1 MNFNLQ
7 PKFFTTA
14 ISTALIV
21 APLVTL
27 NKPVSAQS
35 ITPSADGT
43 GTTITTKDGQIYN
56 INGGTLSK
64 DGANLFHSFEKFGL
78 NAGEIANFLSNP
90 DINNIL
96 GRVVG
101 GDASNI
107 NGLIQVMGGNSN
119 LYLMNPSGFVFGQ
132 NASLNVPAAFNAT
145 TANAIGFA
153 DGWFNATGE
162 NNYQALVGT
171 PNSFAFGMSNPGSI
185 VNAGNLAVS
194 EGQSLSLTA
203 GKTINTG
210 TLSAPGGNIT
220 LAAVEGENLVR
231 ISQKGMIL
239 GLEVAPDN
247 LRNRGISPLSLPALL
262 TGGGTAS
269 ATGVEVDANGT
280 VTLTGSEVTIPQ
292 AAGTAIASG
301 KLDASR
307 NNGNINVLGKTVGVI
322 QANINAS
329 GDNGGGN
336 ILIGGDYQG
345 KGSIPTAS
353 NTFVDEKSSINVDAN
368 ISGNGGKAII
378 WSDEATSF
386 YGNITARGGE
396 NAGDGGF
403 VEVSGK
409 ENLIYKGSVDTSAAN
424 GNFGTLLLDPKN
436 IAIKPG
442 KADGNDDGD
451 KKNVLG
457 TRKNA
462 ATAEVVASEPPLNGT
477 FEIFES
483 ELEGMSGDTNII
495 LQANNNITLNDLP
508 DNELKFKAGDGSITF
523 TADADGDNA
532 GSFIMSSSDT
542 IRARGRNIEISGA
555 KLTVAGINTSNGGD
569 GGDITLRSSN
579 STILVNGDLNASSK
593 NSGDGGTINLDVT
606 EGIGAINISTSGAK
620 VSSTSKGGNGGNV
633 NFSTAGG
640 NIVTLDVD
648 TSTDKNGTPGNISY
662 DIAQNP
668 EAIGQIDTSSGT
680 LNASS
685 RFGNAGNITLNTFE
699 GDIST
704 ADINASSGDDGT
716 GGTIQLRVN
725 NNIGQIDA
733 TNGTIKST
741 SVDGDGGNITLS
753 TDEGNIG
760 AANISSFSSQ
770 GGAGGNIN
778 LDIDAGGGSIDS
790 TVGTLNST
798 SAVGD
803 GGKIRLSTFGG
814 NIQTG
819 NINSFTNDTSS
830 KGGNIDLRVE
840 GDRGSIDTTVGIIK
854 SGTRE
859 ASGGNVSLST
869 ENTTTSGNIQTATI
883 NTSSTGSG
891 NGGQITATAG
901 DIGDIDTSNGIL
913 KTTSSRGN
921 GGNVSL
927 TVKSGSISPG
937 NIDSSVDG
945 SGTGGAINLRA
956 TDIPGLIDTSSSTL
970 DSSSQQGD
978 GGNITIDTAGGNIS
992 TANLISRS
1000 QGGGDGGNVTLNIDA
1015 SDERVGN
1022 IDATAG
1028 TINSSSIGGDGG
1040 NVELTTAEGNIGT
1053 NNISSFSDGTGGV
1066 GGNITLTVNND
1077 KGAIDTTVG
1086 KLRSGSAVGSGGDV
1100 SLTTSQGNIS
1110 VANINSNSN
1119 GQGNGGAI
1127 NLEVQKDFGSIDA
1140 STGILNSS
1148 AASNNGGDI
1157 SLTTEAGNIA
1167 TSSLISRSNGIGNG
1181 GDISATTDEA
1191 GTFSTT
1197 NGETPKLDASSAS
1210 GTGGDVNLESSSI
1223 TVTDVNANG
1232 GLAGGNITFTGDETD
1247 IADGSKVQSNGGEL
1261 QFRPFTVSQ
1270 DIRVNGSG
1278 DVGSTTLDITMEE
1291 IARLVDGFSVIEIGR
1306 VDGTG
1311 TIFIISDPN
1320 FKDPVIYLQ
1329 PTQQQ

>member
-1 MNFNLQ
+1 MNFKLQ
-7 PKFFTTA
+7 PKFFTTV
-14 ISTALIV
+14 ISTALIISPF
-21 APLVTL
+21 ATF

-43 GTTITTKDGQIYN
+43 GTTITTKDGQTYN
-56 INGGTLSK
+56 INGGRLSG

-107 NGLIQVMGGNSN
+107 NGLIQVTGGSSN

-132 NASLNVPAAFNAT
+132 NASLNVPAAFSAT
-145 TANAIGFA
+145 TANGIGFA
-153 DGWFNATGE
+153 DGWFSATGE

-171 PNSFAFGMSNPGSI
+171 PNSFAFSTSNPGSI
-185 VNAGNLAVS
+185 VNAGDLAVG

-239 GLEVAPDN
+239 GLEVAPNN
-247 LRNRGISPLSLPALL
+247 LPTQGISPLSLPELL
-262 TGGGTAS
+262 TGGGIAS

-280 VTLTGSEVTIPQ
+280 VTLTGSEVAIPQ
-292 AAGTAIASG
+292 TAGTAIASG
-301 KLDASR
+301 KLAGS
-307 NNGNINVLGKTVGVI
+307 NVNVLGNTVGVI
-322 QANINAS
+322 GSTIDAS
-329 GDNGGGN
+329 GSNGGGN
-336 ILIGGDYQG
+336 VLIGGDYQG
-345 KGSIPTAS
+345 EGSIPTAN
-353 NTFVDEKSSINVDAN
+353 NTFVDKNSSINVDASIN
-368 ISGNGGKAII
+368 GNGGKAII

-386 YGNITARGGE
+386 YGNITARGGKT
-396 NAGDGGF
+396 AGDGGF

-409 ENLIYKGSVDTSAAN
+409 ENLIFKGKVDTSAVN

-436 IAIKPG
+436 IAINPG
-442 KADGNDDGD
+442 KEDGDDDGS
-451 KKNVLG
+451 KKNALG
-457 TRKNA
+457 TNQNA
-462 ATAEVVASEPPLNGT
+462 ATAEVLASEPPLNGT
-477 FEIFES
+477 FNIFES
-483 ELEGMSGDTNII
+483 ELEGMSGSTNII
-495 LQANNNITLNDLP
+495 LQANNNITLSDLP

-532 GSFIMSSSDT
+532 GSFLMSSSDT

-555 KLTVAGINTSNGGD
+555 KLTVAGIDTSNGGD

-579 STILVNGDLNASSK
+579 STILVNGDINASSK
-593 NSGDGGTINLDVT
+593 NSGNGGTVNLDVT
-606 EGIGAINISTSGAK
+606 GGTGAINISTSGAK
-620 VSSTSKGGNGGNV
+620 VSSTSIGGNGGNV

-662 DIAQNP
+662 NIAQNP
-668 EAIGQIDTSSGT
+668 EAVGQIDTSSGT

-685 RFGNAGNITLNTFE
+685 GLGNGGNITLNTFE

-716 GGTIQLRVN
+716 GGTIQLTVN

-741 SVDGDGGNITLS
+741 SLDGDGGNITLS

-770 GGAGGNIN
+770 GGAGGDIN
-778 LDIDAGGGSIDS
+778 LDINAGGGSIDS
-790 TVGTLNST
+790 TVGTIDST

-803 GGKIRLSTFGG
+803 GGQVRLSTFGG
-814 NIQTG
+814 NISAG
-819 NINSFTNDTSS
+819 NINSFTDDTSS
-830 KGGNIDLRVE
+830 KGGDIDLRVE
-840 GDRGSIDTTVGIIK
+840 GDSGSIDTTVGIIK
-854 SGTRE
+854 SGSTQ
-859 ASGGNVSLST
+859 ANGGNVSLST
-869 ENTTTSGNIQTATI
+869 ENTTTGGNIQTATI

-901 DIGDIDTSNGIL
+901 DIGDIDTSNGL
-913 KTTSSRGN
+913 LNTTSSSGN
-921 GGNVSL
+921 GGNVNL
-927 TVKSGSISPG
+927 TVESGSISPG

-945 SGTGGAINLRA
+945 SGTGGAINLTA

-978 GGNITIDTAGGNIS
+978 GGDITIDTAGGNIS
-992 TANLISRS
+992 SADLISRS
-1000 QGGGDGGNVTLNIDA
+1000 QGSGDGGNITLNIDA

-1028 TINSSSIGGDGG
+1028 NINSSSNGGNGG

-1053 NNISSFSDGTGGV
+1053 SNISSFSDGAGGI
-1066 GGNITLTVNND
+1066 GGNIALTVNND

-1086 KLRSGSAVGSGGDV
+1086 TLSSGNAVGTGGDI
-1100 SLTTSQGNIS
+1100 SLNTSQGNIS

-1157 SLTTEAGNIA
+1157 SVA
-1167 TSSLISRSNGIGNG
+1167 
-1181 GDISATTDEA
+1181 
-1191 GTFSTT
+1191 
-1197 NGETPKLDASSAS
+1197 
-1210 GTGGDVNLESSSI
+1210 
-1223 TVTDVNANG
+1223 
-1232 GLAGGNITFTGDETD
+1232 
-1247 IADGSKVQSNGGEL
+1247 L
-1261 QFRPFTVSQ
+1261 QLLKM
-1270 DIRVNGSG
+1270 I
-1278 DVGSTTLDITMEE
+1278 
-1291 IARLVDGFSVIEIGR
+1291 
-1306 VDGTG
+1306 
-1311 TIFIISDPN
+1311 
-1320 FKDPVIYLQ
+1320 
-1329 PTQQQ
+1329 